1 PMSPPTRRIRS
12 PCCAR
17 SANGQAPD
25 APPRRAMNSRLLTL
39 ISPVCADAA
48 TLSDL
53 TPVAVKPLLHRN
65 VATLARTAQ
74 GLGRVKTQACCG
86 AVEWRSQTQMF
97 FPSRARLT
105 SLRPVTQRR
114 RNLENSAVPTFLA
127 RDSRLARVLLCSS
140 RG

>member
-1 PMSPPTRRIRS
+1 M
-12 PCCAR
+12 
-17 SANGQAPD
+17 
-25 APPRRAMNSRLLTL
+25 
-39 ISPVCADAA
+39 
-48 TLSDL
+48 
-53 TPVAVKPLLHRN
+53 
-65 VATLARTAQ
+65 

-127 RDSRLARVLLCSS
+127 RATHVLPACYYVRAEGVLEACWNRILTVFDPYTFLHSQGHFHPCVYVSFRGEAVVRSTDYGRFVPLAATR
-140 RG
+140 RNG